1 MERTLPPKT
10 LLTMLL
16 AFFPLLAVLVQLASA
31 FSHPPS
37 RRDSI
42 LSPLNDPFYTPPK
55 GWKKASNG
63 DVLRTRKVD
72 LAFLQI
78 DEINYEAAY
87 QILYRTTGAYE
98 NDPSTTVTTVIIPHN
113 AKRDKLVNYM
123 IYTDAAGAQC
133 APSYAMRKGGKIA
146 TDLALNYQQLLF
158 STLLEEGYIM
168 TLPDHQGPT
177 RAFAA
182 GRLEG
187 RMSLDGIRAT
197 LNYERIGLSKKSKVA
212 SFGYSGGAIASGWA
226 AALQPSYAPEINA
239 VGFAMGGT
247 PANITST
254 VENLND
260 GLFSG
265 FGIAGVVGLLYTY
278 PKIMEWS
285 KGKITKA
292 GHQAIEFARNNC
304 LVQTLLE
311 YPFQKLLSDKFVLG
325 GGELLYDPT
334 IRSVIYDM
342 VMGYKKSETPTVPV
356 YMFHG
361 QHDEVIPFNS
371 AIKTGRDWAKH
382 GADVYFEELTDVT
395 MAHLTSELFN
405 LPNVLFFVRD
415 RMEGKSFSKGF
426 THKRTG
432 NPLEDPGVPLK
443 GLGSLVEAIQNIV
456 GKEVGPGD
464 AYIHSKIK
472 HHAHRQ

>member
-1 MERTLPPKT
+1 MFLRVF
-10 LLTMLL
+10 L
-16 AFFPLLAVLVQLASA
+16 AFTALLQLVTAL
-31 FSHPPS
+31 SHPPS

-42 LSPLNDPFYTPPK
+42 RSPLNDPFYTPPH
-55 GWKKASNG
+55 GWHNASNG
-63 DVLRTRKVD
+63 DVLRAREVN
-72 LAFLQI
+72 LAFLQV
-78 DEINYEAAY
+78 DKINYEAAY

-98 NDPSTTVTTVIIPHN
+98 NEPSTTVTTVIIPHN

-158 STLLEEGYIM
+158 STLLEEGYIL

-187 RMSLDGIRAT
+187 RMSLDGIRAA

-247 PANITST
+247 PSNVTST
-254 VENLND
+254 VVALNG
-260 GLFSG
+260 GLFAG
-265 FGIAGVVGLLYTY
+265 FGVSGVTGLLYTY
-278 PKIMEWS
+278 PKLLAWIQH
-285 KGKITKA
+285 KLTKA
-292 GHQAIEFARNNC
+292 GEEALEFSRNHC
-304 LVQTLLE
+304 MLDVLLKF
-311 YPFQKLLSDKFVLG
+311 PFEPLLSDKLFKDG
-325 GGELLYDPT
+325 AELLYDPLV
-334 IRSVIYDM
+334 RSVISDI
-342 VMGYKKSETPTVPV
+342 VMGYKKSETPTAPV

-361 QHDEVIPFNS
+361 QHDEVIPFKS
-371 AIKTGRDWAKH
+371 AIQTGRDWANN
-382 GADVYFEELTDVT
+382 GADVYFEELTDIT
-395 MAHLTSELFN
+395 MGHVTSELFN
-405 LPNVLFFVRD
+405 MPNIEIFIRD
-415 RMEGKSFSKGF
+415 RMEGKSFPKGF
-426 THKRTG
+426 SHKRTG
-432 NPLEDPGVPLK
+432 NPLEDPNVPLQ
-443 GLGSLVEAIQNIV
+443 GLESLVQAIQDLV

-464 AYIHSKIK
+464 KFLKNKIK
-472 HHAHRQ
+472 QNAHRA

>member
-1 MERTLPPKT
+1 MLVFKQVPIMFLNLFLIFIA
-10 LLTMLL
+10 LLQ
-16 AFFPLLAVLVQLASA
+16 LVTAL
-31 FSHPPS
+31 SHPPL

-42 LSPLNDPFYTPPK
+42 RSPLNDPFYTPPH
-55 GWKKASNG
+55 GWHSASNG
-63 DVLRTRKVD
+63 DVLRARKVD

-78 DEINYEAAY
+78 DKINYEAAY

-98 NDPSTTVTTVIIPHN
+98 NEPSTTVTTVIIPHN
-113 AKRDKLVNYM
+113 AKRNQLVNYM

-133 APSYAMRKGGKIA
+133 APSYSMREGGKFA
-146 TDLALNYQQLLF
+146 NDVALNYQQLLM
-158 STLLEEGYIM
+158 STLLNEGYIL
-168 TLPDHQGPT
+168 TVPDHQGPT

-187 RMSLDGIRAT
+187 RMSLDGIRAA

-247 PANITST
+247 PSNLTST

-265 FGIAGVVGLLYTY
+265 FGISGVVGLLYTY

-285 KGKITKA
+285 KGKVTKA
-292 GHQAIEFARNNC
+292 GEQALEFARSNC
-304 LVQTLLE
+304 LVQTLLR

-334 IRSVIYDM
+334 IRSVVYDL
-342 VMGYKKSETPTVPV
+342 VMGYKKSETPTAPV

-371 AIKTGRDWAKH
+371 AIKSGRDWANH
-382 GADVYFEELTDVT
+382 GADVYFEELTDIV
-395 MAHLTSELFN
+395 MGHVTSELLN

-415 RMEGKSFSKGF
+415 RMEGKSFPKGF
-426 THKRTG
+426 THKQTG
-432 NPLEDPGVPLK
+432 NPLEDPNVPLQ
-443 GLGSLVEAIQNIV
+443 GLESLVQAIQDLV

-464 AYIHSKIK
+464 EFLKDKIK
-472 HHAHRQ
+472 QHAHRK